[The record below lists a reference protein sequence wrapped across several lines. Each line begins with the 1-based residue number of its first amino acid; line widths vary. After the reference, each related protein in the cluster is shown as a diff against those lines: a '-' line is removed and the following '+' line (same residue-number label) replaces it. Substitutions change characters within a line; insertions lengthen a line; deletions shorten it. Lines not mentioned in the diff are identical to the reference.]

1 MAKPKTKTKPKSK
14 KMPKQEFI
22 RLFARR
28 LGVSQEVALEIIF
41 TLQDVILESLS
52 KYNEV
57 KLAELVWFENV
68 EQKKATRIL
77 NGKEVETEAYTKIKA
92 TVTERFRKR

>member
-1 MAKPKTKTKPKSK
+1 
-14 KMPKQEFI
+14 MPKQEFI

-28 LGVSQEVALEIIF
+28 LGVSQEVALEIVF

-52 KYNEV
+52 RYNEV

-68 EQKKATRIL
+68 EQK
-77 NGKEVETEAYTKIKA
+77 
-92 TVTERFRKR
+92 